1 MVQALERVKSERSL
15 MTSILTSINRNNL
28 LFLLDAG
35 LYSFVTIWIIKSR
48 ECNFLI
54 KVSQNLN
61 LSVMPNGR
69 LPDGSYLAE
78 IKGKIQDTK
87 NSTEKQNKWRK
98 ETIVVRVIEYQI
110 PGFRPCR
117 LITSILD
124 PKISAK
130 ELVIHYHK
138 RWDVEISFDEI
149 KTHQCVTLRGQM
161 PTIFLLQNIRIS

>member
-1 MVQALERVKSERSL
+1 M
-15 MTSILTSINRNNL
+15 
-28 LFLLDAG
+28 
-35 LYSFVTIWIIKSR
+35 IKSR

-69 LPDGSYLAE
+69 LPDGVIWQKLKE
-78 IKGKIQDTK
+78 KFKILKTPPK
-87 NSTEKQNKWRK
+87 NSYIWQK

-117 LITSILD
+117 IITSILD

-149 KTHQCVTLRGQM
+149 KTHQCVTRSGTNANNF
-161 PTIFLLQNIRIS
+161 PSSKHRN